1 MRLFALSISIVLIYS
16 SSAQAS
22 VLDEFEELMEVD
34 TLFNNSID
42 FDRSGN
48 CSSCST
54 SCTSTCCPSDCTV
67 PMMIGDG
74 GLLQPRVIVS
84 GPQIFN
90 MQNHVSKVSENNSA
104 LPQDR
109 IGVNFSAL
117 QDVSIGRRAAT
128 PVIDNLQEYRFF
140 VEKTIFD
147 GAASLDFFVPIYNST
162 ESQITTIQEFIVGPQ
177 VHGEFGDLAF
187 GIKGLLHKSDS
198 LAVSL
203 GLRVEAP
210 TRQDVLIDLSMT
222 RLNDDVWHFT
232 PYLAMQSSLTPNLF
246 VNGFAAYRLNSTTMN
261 ASSVEGT
268 FSIREPTYLMVDGS
282 VGYWL
287 IRRPHRRGL
296 TGLASILELH
306 YTTTPERED
315 LLTKAGIPTT
325 GVALG
330 HTDYL
335 NLTAGLTSRW
345 NERVSVTGAFAVPL
359 RSNAIYSNNS
369 VIGPTDRTYDWSFL
383 LNLDYNF

>member
-1 MRLFALSISIVLIYS
+1 MRLVALYISIVLIYS

-42 FDRSGN
+42 FDLSGN

-54 SCTSTCCPSDCTV
+54 SCSTTCCPSDCSV

-74 GLLQPRVIVS
+74 GLLQPRVISS
-84 GPQIFN
+84 GSRLFY

-117 QDVSIGRRAAT
+117 QDVSIGRRGGST
-128 PVIDNLQEYRFF
+128 VIDNLQEYRFF

-147 GAASLDFFVPIYNST
+147 GAASLEFFVPIYNST
-162 ESQITTIQEFIVGPQ
+162 ESQITTIQEFGVGPQ

-187 GIKGLLHKSDS
+187 GIKGLLHNSDS

-210 TRQDVLIDLSMT
+210 TRQDVLIENSET

-261 ASSVEGT
+261 ASSNAGT
-268 FSIREPTYLMVDGS
+268 NSIREPTYLMVDGS

-315 LLTKAGIPTT
+315 LLRREGIPTT

-359 RSNAIYSNNS
+359 RSNAIYSNNA

-383 LNLDYNF
+383 LNLDYKF